1 MFLIYQGDQH
11 LLSNGNLNASTMAG
25 SNSASPRRICSD
37 NNIHMI
43 GSSDNGMIGGGI
55 DPGGGS
61 AAAAVK
67 KRSITSMVE
76 TFLDEHKVSHPVK
89 IIFSTSYDLLNMFSK
104 CIIIKSCNYIPSRNF

>member
-1 MFLIYQGDQH
+1 MFLIYQGEQQ
-11 LLSNGNLNASTMAG
+11 LSSNGNFNASTMAG
-25 SNSASPRRICSD
+25 SNSVSPRRICSD

-43 GSSDNGMIGGGI
+43 GSGDNGIIGGGI

-89 IIFSTSYDLLNMFSK
+89 IIFSTSYDQFNMFSK

>member
-25 SNSASPRRICSD
+25 SNSVSPRRIYSD

-76 TFLDEHKVSHPVK
+76 TFLDEHKVLSQVK
-89 IIFSTSYDLLNMFSK
+89 NSNFYMIFSES
-104 CIIIKSCNYIPSRNF
+104 IIIEGCNYTPSRNF

>member
-25 SNSASPRRICSD
+25 SNSVSPRRICSD

-76 TFLDEHKVSHPVK
+76 TFLDEHKVLRQVK
-89 IIFSTSYDLLNMFSK
+89 NSNFDILRSILFNE
-104 CIIIKSCNYIPSRNF
+104 CIIIESCNYIPSRNF

>member
-1 MFLIYQGDQH
+1 MFLIYQGEQQ
-11 LLSNGNLNASTMAG
+11 LLSSGNLNASTMVG
-25 SNSASPRRICSD
+25 SNSVSPRRICSD

-43 GSSDNGMIGGGI
+43 GSGDNGTIGGGI

-76 TFLDEHKVSHPVK
+76 TFLDEHKVSHQVK
-89 IIFSTSYDLLNMFSK
+89 NITFGVLRLT
-104 CIIIKSCNYIPSRNF
+104 